1 MSWSRRL
8 LSYGRPHRPGLTLV
22 ALLMLLAVAFDAL
35 KPWPL
40 KLLVDYALQHK
51 DLPSAASWVESLPGA
66 GSDRGLVAWLA
77 AGTVAFFALTATA
90 LIVQR
95 YVMSGIGSR
104 MTYAL
109 GGDVFAHLQRL
120 SLGFH
125 RRNRSGDLSKRV
137 TDDSACVS
145 QLYAEVVLPVLAAS
159 VTLIVMFT
167 VMVRLDPQLA
177 AVALLV
183 AVPLALAL
191 RRLTAPMTERS
202 YLQYQLE
209 GEMLA
214 LAEQTLTALP
224 VVQAFGRE
232 DVETAKFRWL
242 TIRTVRAH
250 LSVTRSQITFQLVTT
265 GLTGLGTALVI
276 IVGGLHVV
284 DGRLTLG
291 SLLVFLSYL
300 TSLYAPIETLAY
312 VTASYATAAAGGRRV
327 MEILTQPV
335 DVDDLPGAR
344 SLDRPLKGWVLF
356 EDVTYGYEPGQS
368 ALDGVTFGA
377 APGET
382 VAVVGRTGAGKSTLL
397 SLIPRFFDPW
407 SGNVSIDGRDVRDV
421 KLADLRRNVA
431 IVLQEPFLLPV
442 SIAENIA
449 YGRPEAGRDEIVA
462 AAEAAAAH
470 DFITQLP
477 DGYDTVIG
485 ERGASLSGGERQR
498 LSIARAVLK
507 DAPIVILDEPT
518 SAIDI
523 ETEAEIIDALE
534 RLVAGRTT
542 FVIAHRLS
550 TVRRADHVLVMEDGR
565 IIEEGPPTELLAR
578 QGMFRRLHDLQ
589 HGEDVTLEVEPPD
602 ALPELPEDEPVR
614 LEILVQLMARV
625 RREWRERQVQRA
637 KRKPRAWR

>member
-8 LSYGRPHRPGLTLV
+8 LRYGRPHRPELALV
-22 ALLMLLAVAFDAL
+22 ASLMLVAVAFDAL

-40 KLLVDYALQHK
+40 KLLVDYALKHK
-51 DLPSAASWVESLPGA
+51 PLPAAASWIEHLPGA

-77 AGTVAFFALTATA
+77 AGTVAFFTLAAAA
-90 LIVQR
+90 LIIQR
-95 YVMSGIGSR
+95 YVMSGVGSR

-125 RRNRSGDLSKRV
+125 RRNRTGDLSKRV
-137 TDDSACVS
+137 TEDSECVR
-145 QLYAEVVLPVLAAS
+145 QLYVDVVLPVAAAV
-159 VTLIVMFT
+159 VTLLVMFA
-167 VMVRLDPQLA
+167 VMVRLDTELA
-177 AVALLV
+177 AVAVFV
-183 AVPLALAL
+183 AVPLAITL
-191 RRLTAPMTERS
+191 RRLTAPMTDKS
-202 YLQYQLE
+202 YLQHQLE

-232 DVETAKFRWL
+232 DFETSKYRSL
-242 TIRTVRAH
+242 SDRTVRAH
-250 LSVTRSQITFQLVTT
+250 LGVTRSQIAFQIVTSGVT
-265 GLTGLGTALVI
+265 ATGTAFVI
-276 IVGGLHVV
+276 ILGGLHVA

-327 MEILTQPV
+327 MEILNQPV
-335 DVDDLPGAR
+335 DVDDKPDAR
-344 SLDRPLKGWVLF
+344 SLDGRLDGFVRV
-356 EDVTYGYEPGQS
+356 DGVTYGYEPERP
-368 ALDGVTFGA
+368 ALDQVTFCA

-407 SGNVSIDGRDVRDV
+407 SGTVSIDGYDVRDI
-421 KLADLRRNVA
+421 KLQDLRRNIA

-442 SIAENIA
+442 SVADNIA
-449 YGRPEAGRDEIVA
+449 YGRPGATREEIVA
-462 AAEAAAAH
+462 AAQAASAH
-470 DFITQLP
+470 DFVVRLP

-507 DAPIVILDEPT
+507 DAQIVILDEPT

-523 ETEAEIIDALE
+523 ETEAKIVGALA
-534 RLVAGRTT
+534 RLIEGRTT

-550 TVRRADHVLVMEDGR
+550 TVQRADRVLVMDEGR
-565 IIEEGPPTELLAR
+565 IIEEGTPAKLLANK
-578 QGMFRRLHDLQ
+578 GMFRRLHDLQ
-589 HGEDVTLEVEPPD
+589 HSDGSAFVIDTAP
-602 ALPELPEDEPVR
+602 
-614 LEILVQLMARV
+614 AR
-625 RREWRERQVQRA
+625 RRRPSSRA
-637 KRKPRAWR
+637 KVKP

>member
-1 MSWSRRL
+1 VSWSRRL
-8 LSYGRPHRPGLTLV
+8 LRYGRPHRSGLALVSVLMLV
-22 ALLMLLAVAFDAL
+22 AVIFDAL

-40 KLLVDYALQHK
+40 KLLVDYALTHK
-51 DLPSAASWVESLPGA
+51 EFPSAVSWIERLPGA
-66 GSDRGLVAWLA
+66 GSDHGLVAWLA
-77 AGTVAFFALTATA
+77 AGTVAFFVLSATA

-109 GGDVFAHLQRL
+109 GADVFAHLQRL

-137 TDDSACVS
+137 TDDSECVR
-145 QLYAEVVLPVLAAS
+145 QLFGDVLLPVLSAS
-159 VTLIVMFT
+159 VTLIVMFV
-167 VMVRLDPQLA
+167 VMVRLDPLLA
-177 AVALLV
+177 CVAVVVAL
-183 AVPLALAL
+183 PLALVL
-191 RRLTAPMTERS
+191 RRLTAPMTDKS
-202 YLQYQLE
+202 YLQYELE

-232 DVETAKFRWL
+232 DFETTRFRWL
-242 TIRTVRAH
+242 SIRAVRAH
-250 LSVTRSQITFQLVTT
+250 LGVTRSQIVLQLATS

-276 IVGGLHVV
+276 VVGGLHVV

-300 TSLYAPIETLAY
+300 ASLYAPIATLAY
-312 VTASYATAAAGGRRV
+312 VTASYATAAGGGRRV
-327 MEILTQPV
+327 MEILTHPV

-344 SLDRPLKGWVLF
+344 ALDRPLEGRVSI
-356 EDVTYGYEPGQS
+356 ENVSYGYEPGRP
-368 ALDGVTFGA
+368 ALNGVTFGA
-377 APGET
+377 DPGET
-382 VAVVGRTGAGKSTLL
+382 VALVGRTGAGKSTLL

-407 SGNVSIDGRDVRDV
+407 SGIVSIDGHDVRDI
-421 KLADLRRNVA
+421 KLEDLRRNIA

-442 SIAENIA
+442 SVAESIA
-449 YGRPEAGRDEIVA
+449 YGRPDASRDEIVA
-462 AAEAAAAH
+462 AASAAAAH
-470 DFITQLP
+470 DFILELP

-507 DAPIVILDEPT
+507 DAQIVILDEPT

-523 ETEAEIIDALE
+523 ETEAEIIEALE

-550 TVRRADHVLVMEDGR
+550 TVRNADRVLVIDDGR
-565 IIEEGPPTELLAR
+565 IIEDGVPAKLLKKR
-578 QGMFRRLHDLQ
+578 GMYRRLHELQ
-589 HGEDVTLEVEPPD
+589 HGDGATL
-602 ALPELPEDEPVR
+602 ALE
-614 LEILVQLMARV
+614 
-625 RREWRERQVQRA
+625 RRRRA
-637 KRKPRAWR
+637 PRRKKVAS